1 MRKCSRCPHHALL
14 PVAARG
20 YPAALLAAVLLM
32 LSPAAPR
39 AAEDAEK
46 AAAQA
51 AASAVQARV
60 ADAAQRLARLAAEP
74 DVANLLR
81 SGSAGEIQARA
92 VELAA
97 GIEGA
102 LKLRLIPRGA
112 ANTDTD
118 AAAPLT
124 FGSLAMI
131 TRAETDAQP
140 VPAEVQAFGT
150 PGQHLAMVQRVED
163 EQGLAGVLHLSLS
176 LDSIAQA
183 FNAGRAHARFELR
196 QDTGGPKPWVIAVT
210 SEEAVPRD
218 RAVAFLPVAGTS
230 MRVAY
235 WPRRAEGP
243 APEPGAQPARGG
255 GGSGALLAAVVFL
268 GLAAAG
274 GSVWFFLRRRVA
286 AGAPVAEAGTQ
297 FKGAIAAILQGAYP
311 GVEQFIPALPPRSG
325 KLGPASAAEQ
335 EKLAAI
341 AARAAAA
348 ASAAK
353 PAGGLE
359 VTEQEPPTTVM
370 KVPPAPAAPAPSPAS
385 PLDAVFR
392 AYDIRGVVGEGITE
406 GNVYLIAK
414 ALGSEA
420 AAQGQSV
427 VVVGRDGR
435 NSSPALAKVLIQG
448 LRDSGRDVID
458 IGMVPTPVL
467 YFATHYLDTGSGVML
482 TGSHNPP
489 QYNGMKIVLNG
500 QALSGE
506 AIKAIQ
512 RRMQREDFT
521 SGEGALETTDIVPE
535 YIQRISEDIPLA
547 LEKSLRIVVDCGNSV
562 AGVVAPRLLTALGHD
577 VIELYCDVDGNF
589 PHHHPDPSQ
598 PGNLT
603 DLIQAVRENQAD
615 LGLAFDGDGDRLG
628 VVDADGNIIWPDRQM
643 MLYARD
649 VLSRNRGAEIIFD
662 VKCTRH
668 LPRVIKAAGGK
679 PVMWKTG
686 HSLIK
691 AKMRE
696 TGSPLAGEMSG
707 HIFFKERWYGFDD
720 AMYTAA
726 RLVEILVGDGRPPK
740 QVFAS
745 LPSGVATPEL
755 RIDMPE
761 SRHAAFMQKLVS
773 SAQFEGAEICTIDG
787 LRVDFPDAWGL
798 IRPSNTTPVLVA
810 RFEGDDAEA
819 LARIQAQFRTLIQTV
834 DGSLKIPF

>member
-14 PVAARG
+14 PIAARG
-20 YPAALLAAVLLM
+20 HSAAVLAAVLLI

-39 AAEDAEK
+39 AAEDAER

-51 AASAVQARV
+51 AASAVQERV

-81 SGSAGEIQARA
+81 SGSAGEIEAKA

-102 LKLRLIPRGA
+102 LKLRLIPRGG

-118 AAAPLT
+118 ATAPLT

-131 TRAETDAQP
+131 TRAETDTQP

-163 EQGLAGVLHLSLS
+163 AQGLAGVLHLSLS
-176 LDSIAQA
+176 LDPIAQA
-183 FNAGRAHARFELR
+183 FNAGGAKARFELR

-210 SEEAVPRD
+210 SEEAAPRE
-218 RAVAFLPVAGTS
+218 RPIAFLPVAGTS

-235 WPRRAEGP
+235 WPRLAAAP
-243 APEPGAQPARGG
+243 APVPGAQAAESGG
-255 GGSGALLAAVVFL
+255 GWGTLLLAAVL

-274 GSVWFFLRRRVA
+274 GFVWFLLRRRAPV
-286 AGAPVAEAGTQ
+286 GAPVAETGTQ
-297 FKGAIAAILQGAYP
+297 FRGAIAAILQGAYP

-335 EKLAAI
+335 EKLASI

-348 ASAAK
+348 ASAAR
-353 PAGGLE
+353 PASGLE

-370 KVPPAPAAPAPSPAS
+370 KAPPVPAPPAPGPAS
-385 PLDAVFR
+385 PLDAIFR
-392 AYDIRGVVGEGITE
+392 AYDIRGVVGEGLTE

-512 RRMQREDFT
+512 RRMQRQDFT
-521 SGEGALETTDIVPE
+521 AGEGALETTDIVPE

-547 LEKSLRIVVDCGNSV
+547 LDKSLRIVVDCGNSV

-668 LPRVIKAAGGK
+668 LPRVIKAAGGR

-740 QVFAS
+740 QVFAG

-761 SRHAAFMQKLVS
+761 SRHAAFMQTLVS
-773 SAQFEGAEICTIDG
+773 NAQFEGAEICTIDG

-798 IRPSNTTPVLVA
+798 LRPSNTTPVLVA

-819 LARIQAQFRTLIQTV
+819 LARIQAQFRTLIQKV

>member
-1 MRKCSRCPHHALL
+1 MRKCSRCFDHALL
-14 PVAARG
+14 PIAARG
-20 YPAALLAAVLLM
+20 HPGVLLATLLLLA
-32 LSPAAPR
+32 LSPVSPR
-39 AAEDAEK
+39 AAENAEK
-46 AAAQA
+46 AEAQA
-51 AASAVQARV
+51 AASAVEERV
-60 ADAAQRLARLAAEP
+60 AAAAQQLARLAARPAIAE
-74 DVANLLR
+74 LLR
-81 SGSAGEIQARA
+81 TGSPGQLEPKAA
-92 VELAA
+92 ELAA
-97 GIEGA
+97 GIQGA
-102 LKLRLIPRGA
+102 LKLRLIPRGS

-118 AAAPLT
+118 PAAPLT

-140 VPAEVQAFGT
+140 VPAEVQVFGT
-150 PGQHLAMVQRVED
+150 PGQHLALVQRVED
-163 EQGLAGVLHLSLS
+163 AQGLAGVLHLSLN
-176 LDSIAQA
+176 LEPIAQA
-183 FNAGRAHARFELR
+183 FSASGAQARVELR
-196 QDTGGPKPWVIAVT
+196 QDTGGPKPWVVAVT
-210 SEEAVPRD
+210 SEAAPPRD

-235 WPRRAEGP
+235 WPKLGAAP
-243 APEPGAQPARGG
+243 VPEPGVAPAGG
-255 GGSGALLAAVVFL
+255 EWGTLLLTALLV
-268 GLAAAG
+268 LAAAAG
-274 GSVWFFLRRRVA
+274 AAWFLLRRRPRVVA
-286 AGAPVAEAGTQ
+286 PKAEAGMQ

-311 GVEQFIPALPPRSG
+311 GVEQFIPALPPRAA
-325 KLGPASAAEQ
+325 KLGPANAAEQ
-335 EKLAAI
+335 EMLASI

-348 ASAAK
+348 AGAAR
-353 PAGGLE
+353 PASGLE
-359 VTEQEPPTTVM
+359 VTEQEPPTTIM
-370 KVPPAPAAPAPSPAS
+370 KVPPVPTPPAPGPAS
-385 PLDAVFR
+385 PLDAIFR
-392 AYDIRGVVGEGITE
+392 TYDIRGVVGKALTE
-406 GNVYLIAK
+406 ETVYLIAK

-420 AAQGQSV
+420 AAQGQPV

-435 NSSPALAKVLIQG
+435 NSSPGLAKVLMQG
-448 LRDSGRDVID
+448 LRDSGRDIID

-489 QYNGMKIVLNG
+489 QYNGMKVVLNG
-500 QALSGE
+500 QALSGDG
-506 AIKAIQ
+506 IKAIQ
-512 RRMQREDFT
+512 RRMQSRDFT
-521 SGEGALETTDIVPE
+521 AGDGALEVTDIVPE
-535 YIQRISEDIPLA
+535 YIQRITEDIPIA
-547 LEKSLRIVVDCGNSV
+547 LDKALRIVMDCGNSV
-562 AGVVAPRLLTALGHD
+562 SGVVAPRLLTALGHD

-589 PHHHPDPSQ
+589 PNHHPDPSQ
-598 PGNLT
+598 PENLT
-603 DLIQAVRENQAD
+603 DLIHAVRKNQAD

-628 VVDADGNIIWPDRQM
+628 VVDAEGNIIWPDRQM

-720 AMYTAA
+720 AMYAAA

-740 QVFAS
+740 QVFAG
-745 LPSGVATPEL
+745 LPGGVATAEL

-761 SRHAAFMQKLVS
+761 SRHTAFMQKLVS
-773 SAQFEGAEICTIDG
+773 SAQFEGAEVCTIDG
-787 LRVDFPDAWGL
+787 LRVDFPDSWGL
-798 IRPSNTTPVLVA
+798 MRPSNTTPALVA

-819 LARIQAQFRTLIQTV
+819 LARIQAEFRTLIQKV